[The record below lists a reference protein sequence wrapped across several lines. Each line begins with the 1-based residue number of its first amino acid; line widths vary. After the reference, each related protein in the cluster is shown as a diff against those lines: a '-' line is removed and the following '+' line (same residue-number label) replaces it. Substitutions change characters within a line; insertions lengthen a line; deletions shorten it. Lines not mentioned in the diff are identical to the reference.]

1 MGERGT
7 GPVPATAV
15 TTSKCGRAEAVCRAE
30 GQDAARSSTE
40 EAATQHLNV
49 KQAIASSC
57 LLPFLEQ
64 ELRAASLVN
73 MSSRWAC
80 GVHPTIPYS

>member
-1 MGERGT
+1 M
-7 GPVPATAV
+7 
-15 TTSKCGRAEAVCRAE
+15 CRAE